1 MSCNMFVNGKCIEGE
16 GKCTMEE
23 GGACRTGD
31 IYHFNPRGNAN
42 RESSK
47 ESCKEVV
54 FLVEEQACVNTED
67 FHTFN
72 FKYYFLNTKYQCSFL
87 GGFLYNH
94 TILECSKSC
103 KASEESY
110 FHLKISTFC
119 CKSQDFCNKYKGK

>member
-1 MSCNMFVNGKCIEGE
+1 MGKLLLLLLLGAFVLVLIRAQAIICMSCNMFVNGKCIEDE

-31 IYHFNPRGNAN
+31 IYHFHPR
-42 RESSK
+42 
-47 ESCKEVV
+47 
-54 FLVEEQACVNTED
+54 
-67 FHTFN
+67 
-72 FKYYFLNTKYQCSFL
+72 

>member
-1 MSCNMFVNGKCIEGE
+1 MGKLLLLLLLGAFVLVVLIHVVIICMSCNMFVNGKYIEGE

-31 IYHFNPRGNAN
+31 IYHFHPRGN
-42 RESSK
+42 
-47 ESCKEVV
+47 V
-54 FLVEEQACVNTED
+54 
-67 FHTFN
+67 
-72 FKYYFLNTKYQCSFL
+72 

-110 FHLKISTFC
+110 FHLKSSTFC

>member
-1 MSCNMFVNGKCIEGE
+1 MGKLLLLLLLGAFVLVLIQAQAIICMSCNMFVNGKCIKGE

-23 GGACRTGD
+23 GGACSTRD
-31 IYHFNPRGNAN
+31 IYHFKAR
-42 RESSK
+42 
-47 ESCKEVV
+47 
-54 FLVEEQACVNTED
+54 
-67 FHTFN
+67 
-72 FKYYFLNTKYQCSFL
+72 

-103 KASEESY
+103 KTSEESY